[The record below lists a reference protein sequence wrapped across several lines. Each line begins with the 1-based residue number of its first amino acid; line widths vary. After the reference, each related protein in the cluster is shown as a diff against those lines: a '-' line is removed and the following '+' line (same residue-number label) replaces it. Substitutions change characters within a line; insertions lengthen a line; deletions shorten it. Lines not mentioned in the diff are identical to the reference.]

1 MMRIL
6 HALLVPCVLAVLWLR
21 MEASAP
27 APHWAYQ
34 PIPAVRVPSTN
45 GLPTH
50 PIDAFL
56 RARLATSGLEP
67 APEADRT
74 TLIRR
79 VTFDLTG
86 LPPTPD
92 EVRRFLAD
100 ESPDAWERLVDR
112 LLASPRHGERTA
124 RHWMDVIHFAETHG
138 HDQDRMRTNAW
149 PYRDYLIESFNAD
162 KPYSRFIQEQVA
174 GDVLF
179 PNDPKATVALGFIA
193 AGPWDESSLRDI
205 REDTLD
211 RQIARYV
218 DRDDMLATVMSTVT
232 STTVHCA
239 RCHDHKFD
247 PISQQDYYA
256 LQSVFAGVERANRTF
271 DPDPALHVHRLD
283 LRTSQRRV
291 ERREP
296 GFLLSEDSRRET
308 ADWEAVEQR
317 AAIPW
322 SFIAAQTFVSAGG
335 ATLKRLPDQ
344 SLLASGTRPERDTYT
359 LTATNPI
366 PRITA
371 IRLDVLAD
379 ASLPQKGPG
388 RADNGN
394 LHLTE
399 FQLLLF
405 EPGSN
410 QPRRIA
416 LTNANASFNQAEWTI
431 AHSLDANEKTAWGI
445 HPREGDSHQAVFEL
459 AEPLEPPP
467 GSILT
472 FVLQQLHGGSHL
484 IGRFRLASTDQ
495 APPVRAVRPLPDPVA
510 RALTLPPD
518 RRTESEQLDVAAQAM
533 AERLRSRLKALPP
546 PSYIYAAAEDFEPDG
561 GLKPPPA
568 PREVRILR
576 RGEITKPGELA
587 RPGALSCIAP
597 LPARFDLGGSTN
609 EGPRRAAL
617 AAWLT
622 SPDNPLTWR
631 SVVNRTWQQH
641 FGRGL
646 VDTPSDFGRMGSLPS
661 HPELLDWLAGWFRDD
676 AKGSL
681 KSLRRLLV
689 TSATYRQSTAPLP
702 AALAVDADNRLLSHT
717 HRTRLDAEC
726 VRDALLFASGRLD
739 LRMGGPG
746 DQQFDL
752 QPGIHVTPRVDYTR
766 FDIDSPA
773 ANRRSIYRF
782 LFRTL
787 PDPFFEALDCPA
799 GDQLVAHRNNSVTV
813 QQALALWNN
822 LFVTRQS
829 EHVAARLQKEHPALP
844 EQVHAAC
851 QWLWGRP
858 PQPDEAR
865 ELAEFARQHGLA
877 NLARLLANSN
887 EFVFVN

>member
-1 MMRIL
+1 
-6 HALLVPCVLAVLWLR
+6 
-21 MEASAP
+21 
-27 APHWAYQ
+27 
-34 PIPAVRVPSTN
+34 
-45 GLPTH
+45 
-50 PIDAFL
+50 
-56 RARLATSGLEP
+56 
-67 APEADRT
+67 
-74 TLIRR
+74 
-79 VTFDLTG
+79 
-86 LPPTPD
+86 
-92 EVRRFLAD
+92 
-100 ESPDAWERLVDR
+100 
-112 LLASPRHGERTA
+112 
-124 RHWMDVIHFAETHG
+124 
-138 HDQDRMRTNAW
+138 
-149 PYRDYLIESFNAD
+149 
-162 KPYSRFIQEQVA
+162 
-174 GDVLF
+174 
-179 PNDPKATVALGFIA
+179 
-193 AGPWDESSLRDI
+193 
-205 REDTLD
+205 
-211 RQIARYV
+211 
-218 DRDDMLATVMSTVT
+218 
-232 STTVHCA
+232 
-239 RCHDHKFD
+239 
-247 PISQQDYYA
+247 
-256 LQSVFAGVERANRTF
+256 
-271 DPDPALHVHRLD
+271 
-283 LRTSQRRV
+283 
-291 ERREP
+291 
-296 GFLLSEDSRRET
+296 
-308 ADWEAVEQR
+308 
-317 AAIPW
+317 
-322 SFIAAQTFVSAGG
+322 
-335 ATLKRLPDQ
+335 
-344 SLLASGTRPERDTYT
+344 
-359 LTATNPI
+359 
-366 PRITA
+366 
-371 IRLDVLAD
+371 
-379 ASLPQKGPG
+379 
-388 RADNGN
+388 
-394 LHLTE
+394 
-399 FQLLLF
+399 
-405 EPGSN
+405 
-410 QPRRIA
+410 
-416 LTNANASFNQAEWTI
+416 
-431 AHSLDANEKTAWGI
+431 
-445 HPREGDSHQAVFEL
+445 
-459 AEPLEPPP
+459 
-467 GSILT
+467 
-472 FVLQQLHGGSHL
+472 
-484 IGRFRLASTDQ
+484 
-495 APPVRAVRPLPDPVA
+495 
-510 RALTLPPD
+510 
-518 RRTESEQLDVAAQAM
+518 M

-702 AALAVDADNRLLSHT
+702 AALAVDADNRLLSHA

-887 EFVFVN
+887 EFMFVN